1 MTDFTYLILV
11 KGLLLILTQKKKKKG
26 LAFNALCVV
35 LMNCFVYQKPKYV
48 FVLN

>member
-11 KGLLLILTQKKKKKG
+11 KGLLLILTQKRRRKG
-26 LAFNALCVV
+26 FAFNASCVI